1 MHPSYTLVSTETVNI
16 TLDNGLIITTIIF
29 YSVPGLTELYA
40 LYDRYRL
47 KPT

>member
-1 MHPSYTLVSTETVNI
+1 MQPSYTLISTETVNI
-16 TLDNGLIITTIIF
+16 TLDNRLIIPDSIF
-29 YSVPGLTELYA
+29 PSAPGLTELYA